1 MTLPI
6 WIIKN
11 VFKTTQKSVIST
23 NVTLEDP
30 YRTAFVM
37 GGEDVTVD
45 IEDGVTVSVD
55 DGCVFMVV
63 DPPADALGE
72 TTGGR

>member
-6 WIIKN
+6 YFIDN
-11 VFKTTQKSVIST
+11 VFKLNQKSVISAD
-23 NVTLEDP
+23 VTLEDP
-30 YRTAFVM
+30 YRVAFVM

>member
-1 MTLPI
+1 
-6 WIIKN
+6 
-11 VFKTTQKSVIST
+11 
-23 NVTLEDP
+23 
-30 YRTAFVM
+30 M